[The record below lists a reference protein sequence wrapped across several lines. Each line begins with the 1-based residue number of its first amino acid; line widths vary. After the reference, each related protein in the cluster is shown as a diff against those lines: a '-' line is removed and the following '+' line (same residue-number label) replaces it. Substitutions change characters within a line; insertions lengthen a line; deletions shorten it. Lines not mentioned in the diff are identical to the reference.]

1 MANLPID
8 GNKITL
14 VATGKVRPVAV
25 YAEMA
30 DGSKKRVPGE
40 QEKSDF
46 GVPLWAVDV
55 QLDDDEA
62 TRTEAIAVKVPS
74 VDEPQPPKWRP
85 VTFEGLTCKPYVP
98 NGGRQVQLSMRAES
112 LITDQGGSAASTGKK
127 SAPAAAGSDPA

>member
-8 GNKITL
+8 ADKITL

-25 YAEMA
+25 YAEMS

-40 QEKSDF
+40 QEKNDL
-46 GVPLWAVDV
+46 GTPLWAVDV

-74 VDEPQPPKWRP
+74 AEQPEPPKWRP
-85 VTFEGLTCKPYVP
+85 ITFLGLTCKPYVVRGS
-98 NGGRQVQLSMRAES
+98 NQVALSMRAEGIDTGQPS
-112 LITDQGGSAASTGKK
+112 TAAASKK
-127 SAPAAAGSDPA
+127 AAPAGGEQ

>member
-8 GNKITL
+8 AGQITL

-30 DGSKKRVPGE
+30 DGSRKRVPGE

-46 GVPLWAVDV
+46 GIPLWAIDV

-74 VDEPQPPKWRP
+74 TEEPQPPKWRP
-85 VTFEGLTCKPYVP
+85 ITFTGLTCKPYVP
-98 NGGRQVQLSMRAES
+98 NGGRQVALSMRADGIATE
-112 LITDQGGSAASTGKK
+112 SAASGAKK
-127 SAPAAAGSDPA
+127 SAPAASSDA